1 MNWWFWVGMGILLV
15 VALVVAFVYDKRH
28 RARGD
33 LIEGGGTSRRDS
45 ANDLR
50 TRLTELDDG
59 SGK

>member
-1 MNWWFWVGMGILLV
+1 MNWWFWVALGILLV
-15 VALVVAFVYDKRH
+15 VALVIAFVYDKRH
-28 RARGD
+28 RRRGD

-45 ANDLR
+45 ANDIR